1 MVPLDFTC
9 DFIYIWETMCG
20 WQLSLI
26 SAFHCR
32 VQELTDSLQ
41 FAFRFRTVFEPA
53 DMAIEVVLELLLRW
67 KPDLE
72 AY

>member
-1 MVPLDFTC
+1 LAAELDLKPLIADL
-9 DFIYIWETMCG
+9 EE
-20 WQLSLI
+20 
-26 SAFHCR
+26 

-41 FAFRFRTVFEPA
+41 IAFWFRTVFEPA

-67 KPDLE
+67 KADLE